1 MHRLYLLLI
10 LALLAA
16 CTPADARQPAARLWL
31 LADPAGLLVQLPA
44 LAGLAPPAPDPATLA
59 EWRNPPARWLALAR
73 AAVAREFVAPT
84 RAARSYALL
93 AVGLNDAL
101 LVTERARAQ
110 GLAVS
115 DDAAQAELA
124 ARVLSYNHPALAEIF
139 AKHAS
144 EARWVGAWRGQAQP
158 SAVAAGAWVGAAVAG
173 QVLAWAQH
181 DGADA
186 FAAFDDPA
194 PAPGVWQRTPPH
206 LAAALDPGW
215 GHVLP
220 IGLDSLVGLA
230 APAPPPWDSPAFEAE
245 RAAFLATQRGR
256 TQAERELAL
265 RWAAPAGSST
275 PAGLW
280 IEIAD
285 ELVAR
290 DQLGPRES
298 ARVYAALAVAM
309 HDSLIAC
316 WQSKFAYLVAR
327 PISWMRASDPAWSSL
342 IKTPP
347 FPSYP
352 SGHATLSGAAAST
365 LTAFFPHDAVRL
377 REQADEAARSRVL
390 GGIHWP
396 IDGRAGLEQGRR
408 VAARLLRPAP

>member
-1 MHRLYLLLI
+1 MRLLYLLLAV
-10 LALLAA
+10 ALLAA
-16 CTPADARQPAARLWL
+16 CAPVDAPAPAARFWL
-31 LADPAGLLVQLPA
+31 LPASAGPLLEFPT
-44 LAGLAPPAPDPATLA
+44 LAALAPPAANPAELA

-73 AAVAREFVAPT
+73 AAVAREFLAPT

-93 AVGLNDAL
+93 AAGMSDAL
-101 LVTERARAQ
+101 LLAEQARAR
-110 GLAVS
+110 GFAVS
-115 DDAAQAELA
+115 DDAALAELA
-124 ARVLSYNHPALAEIF
+124 ARVLGYSHPALAETF
-139 AKHAS
+139 AQQAS
-144 EARWVGAWRGQAQP
+144 QARWVGAWRGQDQSA
-158 SAVAAGAWVGAAVAG
+158 AVAAGAWLGAAVAG
-173 QVLAWAQH
+173 QVLAWAQR
-181 DGADA
+181 DGADV
-186 FAAFDDPA
+186 FAAFDDPT
-194 PAPGVWQRTPPH
+194 PAPGIWQRTPPH

-215 GHVLP
+215 GQVLP
-220 IGLDSLVGLA
+220 IGLGSLAGLA
-230 APAPPPWDSPAFEAE
+230 APAPPDWNSPAFEAE
-245 RAAFLATQRGR
+245 RAAFLATQRGL
-256 TQAERELAL
+256 TQAERDLAL

-280 IEIAD
+280 LELAD

-298 ARVYAALAVAM
+298 AWVYAALAVAM
-309 HDSLIAC
+309 HDAMIAC

-327 PISWMRASDPAWSSL
+327 PISWMRVSEPAWASL

-352 SGHATLSGAAAST
+352 SGHATISGAAAAT
-365 LTAFFPHDAVRL
+365 LAAFFPRDAAHL
-377 REQADEAARSRVL
+377 RDQAEAAARSRVL